1 MSVLSRIKVYGLEDS
16 IRAAKYPKSVNID
29 SLTDELTD
37 GIKALGQSD
46 PGTGHD
52 QFLTGIIV
60 QFDVTF
66 SIKAWT
72 EAERYHWF
80 DFVSSQ
86 STMHR
91 VTKFM
96 PETQCNEYVDERVI
110 EVLWDKIH
118 AYEDNPTPENYLKV
132 LFNVPTGF
140 RLTARMTTNYRQL
153 KTMRRQRKGHR
164 LPEWKQFCK
173 EVEALPRFME
183 LIEK

>member
-1 MSVLSRIKVYGLEDS
+1 MRVLSNIKVYGIEDS
-16 IRAAKYPKSVNID
+16 IRAAKFPKSVDVRICNA
-29 SLTDELTD
+29 ELTD
-37 GIKALGQSD
+37 GIKALGQCD

-66 SIKAWT
+66 TIKAWT

-91 VTKFM
+91 VTKM
-96 PETQCNEYVDERVI
+96 NPNLQCNEYVDERI
-110 EVLWDKIH
+110 IDVLWDKIR
-118 AYEDNPTPENYLKV
+118 AYNNNPTPENYLEV
-132 LFNVPTGF
+132 LYNVPVGF
-140 RLTARMTTNYRQL
+140 KLTARITTNYRQI

-173 EVEALPRFME
+173 EVEALPRFLE
-183 LIEK
+183 LTEK